1 MKNQKILIIGGSSG
15 MGLATARLAIARG
28 ANVTIAAPAESKLKE
43 AAASLGTSVETRRVD
58 ITDETSV
65 RELFRQIG
73 DLDHLLIPG
82 GALRLGPWREISVQD
97 ISFSLFGKLVGP
109 FLCARCA
116 KLRPTGSV
124 VFWSGILSRRPG
136 NNDALL
142 AAINAGVEAM
152 TRGLAKD
159 LAPVRV
165 NCISPGMVA
174 GTAAYDKMPDS
185 AREQMFSN
193 IAARLP
199 AGRVGR
205 PEDIASFALELMTNG
220 FITGAVVDIDGGGL
234 IA

>member
-15 MGLATARLAIARG
+15 MGRAIARLAVERG
-28 ANVTIAAPAESKLKE
+28 ADVTIAARSESNLKE
-43 AAASLGTSVETRRVD
+43 AAASLGDSVKTQPVD
-58 ITDETSV
+58 TADETSV
-65 RELFRQIG
+65 RDLFQRLG

-82 GALRLGPWREISVQD
+82 TALKLGPWREIGVAD

-116 KLRPTGSV
+116 KLRPAGSI
-124 VFWSGILSRRPG
+124 VFWSGVLSRRPG

-142 AAINAGVEAM
+142 AAINAAVEAM
-152 TRGLAKD
+152 TRALAKD

-165 NCISPGMVA
+165 NCISPGVVA
-174 GTAAYDKMPDS
+174 GTAAYDKMPES

-199 AGRVGR
+199 VGRVGR
-205 PEDIASFALELMTNG
+205 PEDVASLAIELMTNG
-220 FITGAVVDIDGGGL
+220 FITGAVIDIDGGHL